1 MPAKPNQLTTC
12 ARVACSQIIPHTDA
26 EGKRDGL
33 VKEVGQ
39 TKVDRTQVGER
50 KALRC
55 RSDCDGKLAVGADG
69 MVDGARACPVEL
81 LLESK
86 ALIEK
91 TLGLKPGVHI
101 EEAVFADYC
110 LREHAPR
117 GATVVAVDEDSDLFA
132 VQFKNEAIC
141 LITKAQE
148 AEGER
153 HRRGDELL
161 VTCADGETLEAVSP
175 NPKGLWFEVPGK
187 PYLVRSW
194 TNSADVVRRL
204 RMLAVIAQRQA
215 RKAGSELPFGN
226 AYKVADFKWRLATKT
241 MRESLYRTLVH
252 MYVHAG
258 RKTDRQTDT
267 VTSDTVTYQCHV
279 CRGRRE
285 PKDREGP
292 LPEGVYL

>member
-1 MPAKPNQLTTC
+1 M
-12 ARVACSQIIPHTDA
+12 IPHKDTA
-26 EGKRDGL
+26 GKIDGL
-33 VKEVGQ
+33 VKEIGQ

-69 MVDGARACPVEL
+69 MVDAARACPVEL

-101 EEAVFADYC
+101 EEAVFADYR
-110 LREHAPR
+110 LRENAPR
-117 GATVVAVDEDSDLFA
+117 GATVVAVDADSDLFE
-132 VQFKNEAIC
+132 VQFKEEAIC
-141 LITKAQE
+141 LVTKAQE

-187 PYLVRSW
+187 PYIVRPW
-194 TNSADVVRRL
+194 TSSADVVQRL
-204 RMLAVIAQRQA
+204 RLLAVIAQRQA

-226 AYKVADFKWRLATKT
+226 AYKVSDFK
-241 MRESLYRTLVH
+241 
-252 MYVHAG
+252 
-258 RKTDRQTDT
+258 
-267 VTSDTVTYQCHV
+267 C
-279 CRGRRE
+279 
-285 PKDREGP
+285 
-292 LPEGVYL
+292 GVRNETPAACL